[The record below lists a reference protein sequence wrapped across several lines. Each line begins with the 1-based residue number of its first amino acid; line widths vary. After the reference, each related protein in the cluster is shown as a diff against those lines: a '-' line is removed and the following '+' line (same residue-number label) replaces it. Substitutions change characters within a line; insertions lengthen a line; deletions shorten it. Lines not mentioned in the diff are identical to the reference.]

1 MRQYKNSLFTHKHYE
16 FFAKMIGSDEI
27 QLSSIEL
34 FLDMLKKDNPKFD
47 RNRFY
52 SAMNKE
58 RHNNMKSFDLSDE
71 YKTNFFLGKA

>member
-34 FLDMLKKDNPKFD
+34 FLDILKKPFC
-47 RNRFY
+47 
-52 SAMNKE
+52 
-58 RHNNMKSFDLSDE
+58 
-71 YKTNFFLGKA
+71 TFL

>member
-1 MRQYKNSLFTHKHYE
+1 MVR
-16 FFAKMIGSDEI
+16 II
-27 QLSSIEL
+27 
-34 FLDMLKKDNPKFD
+34 LDMLKKDNPKFD

-71 YKTNFFLGKA
+71 YKTNFFLGKV

>member
-1 MRQYKNSLFTHKHYE
+1 MRQYKNNLFTQKHYE

-34 FLDMLKKDNPKFD
+34 FLDMLKKDNPQFD
-47 RNRFY
+47 RTRFY

-58 RHNNMKSFDLSDE
+58 RHNNMKNFDLSDDQII
-71 YKTNFFLGKA
+71 NFFLGKA

>member
-1 MRQYKNSLFTHKHYE
+1 MRQYKNNLFTQKHYE
-16 FFAKMIGSDEI
+16 FFARMIGSDEM

-34 FLDMLKKDNPKFD
+34 FLDMLKKDNKKFD
-47 RNRFY
+47 RTRFY

-58 RHNNMKSFDLSDE
+58 RHNNMKSFNLSDE